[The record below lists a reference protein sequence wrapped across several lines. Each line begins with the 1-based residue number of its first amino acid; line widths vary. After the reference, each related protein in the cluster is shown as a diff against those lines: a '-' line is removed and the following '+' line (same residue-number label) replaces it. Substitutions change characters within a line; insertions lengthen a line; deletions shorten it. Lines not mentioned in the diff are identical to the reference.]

1 MKLRDILAGEKQIN
15 EYGSSKASP
24 ATEAAVARQIRALV
38 PGQLLQGEVV
48 AKNGQEVQLKLLD
61 SMVLS
66 AKLEQNMNFDIG
78 KLMTFEVKNNG
89 KSLLLSPLF
98 TNLTN
103 DANVLK
109 ALDMAMLPVNET
121 TVDMTSKL
129 MEAGLP
135 IDKNTLQQVYR
146 EINAYND
153 AEVMD
158 IVNLHKMNLPVNEK
172 NVQQLLSYRN
182 FSNQMV
188 DGMREIWNSL
198 PQVFQGMLQEGNVE
212 GAARL
217 YHQLMLL
224 VQEGAQGAE
233 GTQGVEGTTNGVTNG
248 AQASVD
254 AVLLGGAQGV
264 NAMTDDTVQGQV
276 TANGL
281 MGVPNV
287 AGSEVNGAN
296 GADVND
302 ANALN
307 NANMNNA
314 NAANSLTGTVGNS
327 SEEGMLANQ
336 PISGDASQQVSG
348 ANAQHLA
355 NQANQLEAQWELPVN
370 WKEDGKE
377 FMKLIHALQKQW
389 TLKPEAVAD
398 KEKVDEL
405 YQRIDK
411 HIKQLNQVL
420 ESTGAT
426 ESTAFKAINTMEQKL
441 DFMQQMNQIYQFVQL
456 PLKLHYGDAQ
466 GDLYVYT
473 NKKSLIDNEGEIS
486 ALLHLDMENLGPVDV
501 YVAMQHEKVNTKFYV
516 SDDVMD
522 FLMEHMDILTSRL
535 QRRGYQYSCEMIA
548 KEEESQGVNSI
559 ELLRKQEEESIP
571 LAQYA
576 FDVRT

>member
-15 EYGSSKASP
+15 EYGSSKASSASE
-24 ATEAAVARQIRALV
+24 ATVARQIRSLV
-38 PGQLLQGEVV
+38 PGQMLQGEVV

-61 SMVLS
+61 SMILN

-89 KSLLLSPLF
+89 KTLLLSPLF

-129 MEAGLP
+129 MESGLP

-146 EINAYND
+146 ELNAYTD

-172 NVQQLLSYRN
+172 NVQQLMSYRN

-188 DGMREIWNSL
+188 DGMKDILNSL
-198 PQVFQGMLQEGNVE
+198 PQVFQGMLQEGNIE

-217 YHQLMLL
+217 YHQLMQLA
-224 VQEGAQGAE
+224 QEGALSAE
-233 GTQGVEGTTNGVTNG
+233 GATSGTTSGT
-248 AQASVD
+248 QASVD
-254 AVLLGGAQGV
+254 ASLQGGSQATNG
-264 NAMTDDTVQGQV
+264 MLDGTLQGQV
-276 TANGL
+276 TTEGLVDGLNSIAGEANNASMPGIT
-281 MGVPNV
+281 
-287 AGSEVNGAN
+287 NGAN
-296 GADVND
+296 SAQSPNG
-302 ANALN
+302 
-307 NANMNNA
+307 
-314 NAANSLTGTVGNS
+314 LTGLV
-327 SEEGMLANQ
+327 AK
-336 PISGDASQQVSG
+336 QVDTNG
-348 ANAQHLA
+348 LA
-355 NQANQLEAQWELPVN
+355 NQAMNAEGTKQVTNLITQQVTNTMNQLAIKLDLPLN

-377 FMKLIHALQKQW
+377 FIKLIDTIQKQW
-389 TLKPEAVAD
+389 TLKPEDVAD
-398 KEKVDEL
+398 KSKVDEL

-420 ESTGAT
+420 ENAGAT
-426 ESTAFKAINTMEQKL
+426 ETTAFKAVNTMDQKL
-441 DFMQQMNQIYQFVQL
+441 DFMQQMNQVYQFVQL

-473 NKKSLIDNEGEIS
+473 NKKSLIDNDGNIS

-501 YVAMQHEKVNTKFYV
+501 YVAMQHEKVSTKFYV
-516 SDDVMD
+516 SDDIMD

-535 QRRGYQYSCEMIA
+535 QKRGYHYTCEMVARDEDEKGI
-548 KEEESQGVNSI
+548 NSI

>member
-15 EYGSSKASP
+15 EYGSSKASSSI
-24 ATEAAVARQIRALV
+24 EASVARQIKALI
-38 PGQLLQGEVV
+38 PGQMLQGEVV

-61 SMVLS
+61 SMILN
-66 AKLEQNMNFDIG
+66 AKLEQHMNFDIG

-89 KSLLLSPLF
+89 KTLLLSPLF

-129 MEAGLP
+129 MESGLP

-146 EINAYND
+146 EINSYTD
-153 AEVMD
+153 AEIMD

-172 NVQQLLSYRN
+172 NVQQLMSYRN

-188 DGMREIWNSL
+188 EGMKDIFNSL

-217 YHQLMLL
+217 YQQLMQLA
-224 VQEGAQGAE
+224 QEGALS
-233 GTQGVEGTTNGVTNG
+233 TEGTTSGMIDGT
-248 AQASVD
+248 
-254 AVLLGGAQGV
+254 L
-264 NAMTDDTVQGQV
+264 QGQV
-276 TANGL
+276 THEGLIDGLNGTT
-281 MGVPNV
+281 GE
-287 AGSEVNGAN
+287 A
-296 GADVND
+296 
-302 ANALN
+302 N
-307 NANMNNA
+307 NASVRNN
-314 NAANSLTGTVGNS
+314 T
-327 SEEGMLANQ
+327 
-336 PISGDASQQVSG
+336 SG
-348 ANAQHLA
+348 ANNAQLLNGVTENIANQGEANALA
-355 NQANQLEAQWELPVN
+355 NQATNTEGTKQVTNSNTQQLTNIANQLANQLELPLN
-370 WKEDGKE
+370 WKEDVKE
-377 FMKLIHALQKQW
+377 FRKLIETLQKQW
-389 TLKPEAVAD
+389 TLKPEDVAD
-398 KEKVDEL
+398 KNKVDEL

-420 ESTGAT
+420 ESAGASET
-426 ESTAFKAINTMEQKL
+426 TAFKAVNTMEQKL
-441 DFMQQMNQIYQFVQL
+441 DFMQQMNQVYQFVQL

-473 NKKSLIDNEGEIS
+473 NKKSLIDNDGKIS
-486 ALLHLDMENLGPVDV
+486 ALLHLDMENLGPMDV

-522 FLMEHMDILTSRL
+522 FLMEHVDILTSRL
-535 QRRGYQYSCEMIA
+535 QKRGYHYTCEMVA
-548 KEEESQGVNSI
+548 RDEEEKGINSV